1 VTLLEQLAQPLL
13 TARQDFS
20 AAFMIINQ
28 IKAALPETPD
38 AGLAPLFQ
46 ICEQLMT
53 DPGYRCQKQAYFFYR
68 SVAQTLQRVALRSDT
83 GEDPDPRRA
92 LQLLNTGMMQSHEA
106 LRRAMAETLG
116 SLPLAIDRVP
126 QGPEPIDGGMLP
138 ESPPLC
144 DARWLADR
152 GIQRINGWEWQG
164 RSLRAVTR
172 SGEMLVVK
180 CLRKDEDPASLVREA
195 AWMDYLKTV
204 AASYDR
210 TFVIP
215 RSLPHDQGHLVK
227 APVASRHAPVGT
239 GLHPQRYA
247 IAFTVSPDYFH
258 YPNEAHPQRRLDAR
272 QISEVLG
279 RNAWLLGRL
288 MAEGIAHT
296 ALIPL
301 FHNRAQGHRREDGGR
316 YRWPHAG
323 RLDRWLASCRYPNF
337 GVSGLRDFE
346 HFERVEGRP
355 CFRYEIIGS
364 HLISLVLVAGS
375 YFRQQRPDR
384 VGFDASGRP
393 VDVRDLFDR
402 ELFQN
407 MLRDIFRF
415 YYEGFTDGVWC
426 AHQPVMPDITVD
438 RMIEEMGV
446 DRHME
451 EVLRVADQGAMD
463 RSTFAAFLEARG
475 IPRDEAR
482 QMPKGRED
490 IPLMT
495 GPHLGGF
502 NQAISLPEL
511 IAFAATGSARCVL
524 GRFRRERE
532 GLI

>member
-1 VTLLEQLAQPLL
+1 MPLFEQLTQPLL

-28 IKAALPETPD
+28 IKAAFPKTLDTHLEPV
-38 AGLAPLFQ
+38 FMV
-46 ICEQLMT
+46 CEQLMA
-53 DPGYRCQKQAYFFYR
+53 DPGYRRQKQAYFFYR
-68 SVAQTLQRVALRSDT
+68 SVAQTLQRVVLQPHAEES
-83 GEDPDPRRA
+83 PDQRRA
-92 LQLLNTGMMQSHEA
+92 LQLLNTGMLQPHEA
-106 LRRAMAETLG
+106 LRRAMAEILG
-116 SLPLAIDRVP
+116 SLPLAIDRAP
-126 QGPEPIDGGMLP
+126 QGLDPIAEDAIP
-138 ESPPLC
+138 ESPPRC

-152 GIQRINGWEWQG
+152 GIQRINGWAWQG
-164 RSLRAVTR
+164 RSLRAATHT
-172 SGEMLVVK
+172 GEMLVVK
-180 CLRKDEDPASLVREA
+180 CLRKDENPARLAREA
-195 AWMDYLKTV
+195 VWMDFLKTA

-210 TFVIP
+210 KFVIP
-215 RSLPHDQGHLVK
+215 RSLPHDQGYLVK
-227 APVASRHAPVGT
+227 APAASRRPPAGT
-239 GLHPQRYA
+239 DLHPRRYA

-258 YPNEAHPQRRLDAR
+258 YPNEARPERRLDAC
-272 QISEVLG
+272 QIGEVLG

-346 HFERVEGRP
+346 HFERVAGRLR
-355 CFRYEIIGS
+355 FRYEIIGS

-384 VGFDASGRP
+384 VGFDASGHP

-402 ELFQN
+402 DLFKA
-407 MLRDIFRF
+407 MIRDIFRS
-415 YYEGFTDGVWC
+415 YYEGFTDDTWC
-426 AHQPVMPDITVD
+426 VHQPVMPDTTVD

-463 RSTFAAFLEARG
+463 QATFAAFLEARG
-475 IPRDEAR
+475 IPRDEAL
-482 QMPKGRED
+482 QIPKGRED

-511 IAFAATGSARCVL
+511 IAFAATGSARCVM